1 MSRRILISRHEAE
14 DGGGPMDG
22 AKTSARVKNG
32 IRRSVPGASVGALVG
47 SVVQWRDG
55 NSEAPLRLVRA
66 IYRESRGGV
75 R

>member
-1 MSRRILISRHEAE
+1 
-14 DGGGPMDG
+14 MDG
-22 AKTSARVKNG
+22 QKTSARIKDGV
-32 IRRSVPGASVGALVG
+32 RRSVPGASVGALVG